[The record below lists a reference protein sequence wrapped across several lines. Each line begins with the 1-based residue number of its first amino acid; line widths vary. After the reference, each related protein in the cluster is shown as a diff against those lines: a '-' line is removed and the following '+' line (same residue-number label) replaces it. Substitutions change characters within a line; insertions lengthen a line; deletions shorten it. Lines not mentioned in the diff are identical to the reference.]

1 MRLMVFHCR
10 ARRAALGLLLPG
22 LLGLAGCATVTRQV
36 DDKMSY
42 SQISLE
48 AGNLEQYGI
57 GFLTPSAATG
67 READKQALALAFSTT
82 LEAMRPDVH
91 VLPLPKVLSDVNA
104 AELDQ
109 DYKRMFRD
117 YLETGILDGGLLKR
131 IGEITGVRFFAQLNL
146 ASFDQA
152 NRGRLGVFGLRLVD
166 TKQANMRVFV
176 QIWDSQKGSVAWEGG
191 GEINYAFDTMSEQPV
206 MFELVAETA
215 AREIFAELPRSGDPG
230 PLTTPDER

>member
-1 MRLMVFHCR
+1 MRLMVFR
-10 ARRAALGLLLPG
+10 FPDRRVLLALPGLLLPG
-22 LLGLAGCATVTRQV
+22 LLGLAGCASVTKQV

-42 SQISLE
+42 SQISLQ
-48 AGNLEQYGI
+48 AGDLEQDGI

-82 LEAMRPDVH
+82 LEAMKPNVR
-91 VLPLPKVLSDVNA
+91 VLPLPTVLSEVNA

-109 DYKRMFRD
+109 DYKQMFRD

-131 IGEITGVRFFAQLNL
+131 IGEITGVRYFAQLNL

-152 NRGRLGVFGLRLVD
+152 NRGRLGIFGLRLVD

-191 GEINYAFDTMSEQPV
+191 GELNYAFDTMSERPV

-215 AREIFAELPRSGDPG
+215 AREIFQELPRSDVPEH
-230 PLTTPDER
+230 TP